1 MWQVDNCILLWQID
15 VTMRVTFTMN
25 VDCSVFAV
33 SGAEKLTIFQHA
45 NKQVENLIET
55 NASDPASCLSISM
68 DGTVLALA
76 LRDQLNVYI
85 VEKAKKRLEI
95 VHTAN
100 LTHHIALL
108 SMTPMCKFIAVLLIT
123 GDVLVY
129 EVLTGIFICGIA
141 TG

>member
-1 MWQVDNCILLWQID
+1 
-15 VTMRVTFTMN
+15 
-25 VDCSVFAV
+25 
-33 SGAEKLTIFQHA
+33 
-45 NKQVENLIET
+45 
-55 NASDPASCLSISM
+55 M
-68 DGTVLALA
+68 DGTVLAIA
-76 LRDQLNVYI
+76 VRDQLKVYI
-85 VEKAKKRLEI
+85 VEKAKKRLKI

-100 LTHHIALL
+100 LTHHIAFL